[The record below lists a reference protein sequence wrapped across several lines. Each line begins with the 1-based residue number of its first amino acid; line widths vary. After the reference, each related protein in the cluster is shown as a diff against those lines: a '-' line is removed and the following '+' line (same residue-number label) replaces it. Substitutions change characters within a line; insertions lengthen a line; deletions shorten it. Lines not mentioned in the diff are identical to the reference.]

1 MSIIGYCSFDIHL
14 PGCQSL
20 KEKRMIIS
28 SIKQKI
34 RKDFNVAISELGYN
48 DYWQRALIGIVTIS
62 NSQSTI
68 VNTFDKISLILDKNP
83 AIEIMEE
90 IRSYY

>member
-20 KEKRMIIS
+20 KEKRMILL
-28 SIKQKI
+28 SIKQKL
-34 RKDFNVAISELGYN
+34 RKDFNVAVSELEYN
-48 DYWQRALIGIVTIS
+48 DLWQRTLLGIVTVS

-68 VNTFDKISLILDKNP
+68 NGIFDKINIILEKNP
-83 AIEIMEE
+83 AIEVVDHV
-90 IRSYY
+90 RTFY